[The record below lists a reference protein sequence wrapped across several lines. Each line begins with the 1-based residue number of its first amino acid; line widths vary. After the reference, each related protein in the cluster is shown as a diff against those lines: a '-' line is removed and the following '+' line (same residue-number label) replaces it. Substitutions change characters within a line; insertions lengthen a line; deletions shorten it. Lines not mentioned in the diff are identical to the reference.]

1 MGREKETFEET
12 FSRKRQW
19 NGSHALLNWGV
30 YHFLGYLSQATFS
43 FSVVCLYLLFLCC
56 LLSYQRR
63 SLSLCV
69 SSPFVLCIFC
79 LSVCSLFPFFLT
91 LFSCVLFAFLGLSF
105 YISLSLSC
113 FNHRMT
119 KWMGEE
125 GLTAET
131 LVYFRLPPVTN
142 KKLVIEDTS
151 RCLTCFTAFVSTLT
165 VHKKYLKNTGW
176 VFCLPC
182 DLRLVVFHKRLWCGN
197 NISSQNKFC
206 HSCLSCEVV
215 TFDGS
220 HVR

>member
-30 YHFLGYLSQATFS
+30 YHFLGYLSQASFS

-56 LLSYQRR
+56 LLSYQRG

-69 SSPFVLCIFC
+69 SSLFVLCIFFQ
-79 LSVCSLFPFFLT
+79 SVCSLFPFFLT
-91 LFSCVLFAFLGLSF
+91 LFSCVLFPFLGLSF
-105 YISLSLSC
+105 YISLSLTGWRNGWGRRVNCRDIGVFSP
-113 FNHRMT
+113 
-119 KWMGEE
+119 
-125 GLTAET
+125 
-131 LVYFRLPPVTN
+131 PPVTN
-142 KKLVIEDTS
+142 KKLEIEDTS

-165 VHKKYLKNTGW
+165 FHKKYLKNSGR